1 MPRSRVSS
9 RAAAATSSRARSA
22 IDSTPAD
29 PRTSTTTE
37 IASAISITPI
47 VVGRPIR
54 RSLRKASSAVTA
66 SRAATVANNS
76 MAGPYGL
83 CRSAGIGAGRAPA
96 GAVAVV

>member
-22 IDSTPAD
+22 IDRTPAD

-37 IASAISITPI
+37 IASAMSITPM
-47 VVGRPIR
+47 VVGRPIS

-66 SRAATVANNS
+66 SRAATMANSSMTVRDSMRLAGNRHGSRHAPPVA
-76 MAGPYGL
+76 
-83 CRSAGIGAGRAPA
+83 I
-96 GAVAVV
+96 V